1 MIWGIL
7 TTGAV
12 FIAAIVVSLGK
23 VSRIGDNIAAG
34 HREEL
39 MSRKFDEEKAD
50 SKDDPDA

>member
-23 VSRIGDNIAAG
+23 VSHFGENIAAR

-39 MSRKFDEEKAD
+39 LSRNSDNEKANSERD
-50 SKDDPDA
+50 SDS